1 MHGFDADRPFRRWPE
16 SRLCF
21 SKRMPVSFCGNAP
34 LLNANRKGVPHGPA
48 PQECCPPLISG
59 YLGRCTH
66 LIPAQRNSPELR
78 LQSRRLGWLK
88 LDFSRLRHAVRA
100 AMVCVNLHEQRAA
113 IRVPKPCRHGRDIH
127 AGLDCGR
134 CEGVTQIVM
143 RQTLHA
149 EFLACPRE
157 GLPCLANA
165 SRTLPRGSTCAT
177 PATATLADFWLAR
190 IDLFKQR
197 PGRRDQ
203 RNLAVCG
210 FSLASPDAYNAPVEV
225 HVGPS
230 HALRL
235 AQPTSSICQEA
246 AEIGGITGHPAAR
259 RARFQKRF
267 PRAWPLRAASASG
280 ECFAP

>member
-1 MHGFDADRPFRRWPE
+1 MRSLARRASAMHGFDADRPFRRWPE

-127 AGLDCGR
+127 AGLDREGR
-134 CEGVTQIVM
+134 EGVSQIVM
-143 RQTLHA
+143 RQPLHA
-149 EFLACPRE
+149 EFPAGIRE
-157 GLPCLANA
+157 RSSGLANLQDLGRRVNLGNA
-165 SRTLPRGSTCAT
+165 ISGRGGGLLHCRKE
-177 PATATLADFWLAR
+177 F
-190 IDLFKQR
+190 FEQR
-197 PGRRDQ
+197 PACRD
-203 RNLAVCG
+203 
-210 FSLASPDAYNAPVEV
+210 
-225 HVGPS
+225 
-230 HALRL
+230 
-235 AQPTSSICQEA
+235 
-246 AEIGGITGHPAAR
+246 
-259 RARFQKRF
+259 
-267 PRAWPLRAASASG
+267 
-280 ECFAP
+280 